1 MKPGRR
7 WARLA
12 EPRTLV
18 FAVRLVLLG
27 FCFVVAALDQHPRRV
42 VAGALVLA
50 VAALIAYIPVRDSLL
65 RRLLPTV
72 EACIAAVG
80 VIAPPADRLGLLP
93 YLLAPAFAAG
103 LLYGV
108 MPAINAVGMAAAV
121 LLIGHLISG
130 NPTSLHSFG
139 ADTSQWVL
147 LSLAVGLLSAW
158 IRRLAS
164 DAVSSDPNRSYV
176 AAYELLSQLRTV
188 SRQLSGGLDSV
199 SLAQALLQSLHT
211 HVSYDKG
218 AVFIRADAG
227 RLVPLALDGASFV
240 DWDTSL
246 DDESPLGQ
254 AWSRAE
260 PTIRAGSL
268 TDNARLSSSGMSHLS
283 HIVLPL
289 RMGERTFGL
298 VALESGAMPSVQRVN
313 ENSPAAPQIDAAC
326 ELVDETAL
334 RLETALL
341 FGEVRSIATSEERR
355 RLAREIHDG
364 IAQELASLGYA
375 IDDLVADAGEAQ
387 MADVLRGLRREVTR
401 MVGELRLSIF
411 DLRSEVQAQV
421 GLGSA
426 LSDYVRAVSVG
437 ADFSVHVI
445 LDEAPDRLPITVE
458 AELLRV
464 AQEAVTNARKHAH
477 AEHLWVTCRVDP
489 PFAHLRIEDD
499 GRGMGQARHDSF
511 GMEVMRERAQ
521 RLGAELTIGAREP
534 RGTFVDVRVA
544 ERRSTPRDAT
554 VSANAITSETRPD
567 TERLNGESPDTE
579 RRHHEK
585 GNRDGRE
592 RAAR

>member
-1 MKPGRR
+1 VKPGRR
-7 WARLA
+7 WARLT
-12 EPRTLV
+12 EPRMLV

-27 FCFVVAALDQHPRRV
+27 FCFVVAALDAHPRRV

-50 VAALIAYIPVRDSLL
+50 VAALVSYIPVRDSLL
-65 RRLLPTV
+65 RRLLPTI
-72 EACIAAVG
+72 EACIAAIG
-80 VIAPPADRLGLLP
+80 VIAPPSDRTGLLP

-103 LLYGV
+103 LLYGL
-108 MPAINAVGMAAAV
+108 MPAINAAGMAAAV
-121 LLIGHLISG
+121 LLIGHLISH

-139 ADTSQWVL
+139 ADSSQWVL

-164 DAVSSDPNRSYV
+164 DAASSDTNRSYE

-188 SRQLSGGLDSV
+188 SRQLSGGLDAV
-199 SLAQALLQSLHT
+199 SLAQGLLQSLQAQ
-211 HVSYDKG
+211 VAYDKG
-218 AVFIRADAG
+218 VVFIRADAG
-227 RLVPLALDGASFV
+227 RLVPLALEGASFV
-240 DWDTSL
+240 DWETSL
-246 DDESPLGQ
+246 DDETPLGRAWQQ
-254 AWSRAE
+254 AG
-260 PTIRAGSL
+260 PTFAPGGLGGDGSS
-268 TDNARLSSSGMSHLS
+268 SSSGHVLASGLSGSHL
-283 HIVLPL
+283 VLPL

-298 VALESGAMPSVQRVN
+298 VALESGAVPSAQRLTPEV
-313 ENSPAAPQIDAAC
+313 PTTDAQIEVAR

-375 IDDLVADAGEAQ
+375 IDDLVADAGEEHLAG
-387 MADVLRGLRREVTR
+387 VLRGLRREVTR

-458 AELLRV
+458 AELLRI

-499 GRGMGQARHDSF
+499 GRGLGQARHDSF
-511 GMEVMRERAQ
+511 GMEVMRERAE
-521 RLGAELTIGAREP
+521 RLGGELTIGMREP
-534 RGTFVDVRVA
+534 RGTFVDVRLG
-544 ERRSTPRDAT
+544 ERRSRPRDAT
-554 VSANAITSETRPD
+554 VGADAIASMRQLD
-567 TERLNGESPDTE
+567 AE
-579 RRHHEK
+579 RRHHEE

-592 RAAR
+592 RATR